1 VKTAH
6 SIPPWLLLLL
16 ASLLAGSSLAQDR
29 LFKTIELDGFPRGN
43 VQDIVQD
50 KYGFLWIATSDG
62 LGKYDGHQLI
72 DYRHLPYDTNSLS
85 SNYITDLSLDRA
97 GNILVSTRNGITV
110 YLMAEDRFIRLVGN
124 EDLLAT
130 GTSDI
135 VLNVIQD
142 HRGWYWYGTYH
153 GLFRRKHLNA
163 PAELI

>member
-1 VKTAH
+1 M
-6 SIPPWLLLLL
+6 LLL

-130 GTSDI
+130 G
-135 VLNVIQD
+135 
-142 HRGWYWYGTYH
+142 
-153 GLFRRKHLNA
+153 
-163 PAELI
+163 